1 MAWIKRKGALGHC
14 WWDYKEVKPVFKTVW
29 VPLNFLNKITISTTS
44 NSTSE
49 YYSKK
54 KKALI

>member
-1 MAWIKRKGALGHC
+1 MAQIKRKGALGHC

-44 NSTSE
+44 NSTSG

-54 KKALI
+54 RRH